1 MMALP
6 SAGGSATGLS
16 ATDACG
22 RTLAGDGLQRS
33 TKPNVSQNK
42 PGCGTAEGHSIC
54 RFSAL
59 APYLQ
64 AGCANCVCAPK
75 RSSLPQACWYWAV
88 TPAEGPIASCRPVRS
103 GQRGPAIDTR
113 YPHKRDGDAE
123 CARVLL
129 ARNIQPLWLGTR
141 QPSTLSPCLLVI
153 KSSQAVRGGSA
164 SSAPL
169 TGSIFFG
176 ALTCRL
182 PPVSSQPAKNSL

>member
-64 AGCANCVCAPK
+64 AV
-75 RSSLPQACWYWAV
+75 R
-88 TPAEGPIASCRPVRS
+88 IAYAHQKDQ
-103 GQRGPAIDTR
+103 G
-113 YPHKRDGDAE
+113 YHKRAGTG
-123 CARVLL
+123 RSRRPKGLSLL
-129 ARNIQPLWLGTR
+129 VVPFDLVSEGQPLIPDILISATVMR
-141 QPSTLSPCLLVI
+141 NAREFCLLETF
-153 KSSQAVRGGSA
+153 SRFGSA
-164 SSAPL
+164 L
-169 TGSIFFG
+169 
-176 ALTCRL
+176 
-182 PPVSSQPAKNSL
+182 VSLRH